1 MATNQK
7 TDVLERLREGITT
20 LTNSQAWT
28 QWLDIQRRFHNYSWG
43 NCLLIALQRPDAT
56 HIAGYRRWLEMG
68 RHVRKGEKGIA
79 ILAPIVN
86 RSKVENEEPDHDD
99 VRYNVVTAF
108 RPAYVFDV
116 SQTDG
121 EPLPE
126 VTHRLTGSEPMG
138 AFRRLELVAGQLDYT
153 VLLTRDLGNVNGDCN
168 HELHRIRVNNQR
180 DPAQLVKTLAHE
192 IGHAI
197 LHGPENRPQDATRGL
212 LELEAESVAYV
223 VCSELGLD
231 SGEYTFGYVA
241 GWAGGGE
248 NASKLISAS
257 AQRIN
262 IAARKIVSE
271 LGVDTALDRHQPTAR
286 SPVPEP
292 ALA

>member
-1 MATNQK
+1 MATNPK
-7 TDVLERLREGITT
+7 TDVLERLREGITN
-20 LTNSQAWT
+20 LTSSDQWT

-56 HIAGYRRWLEMG
+56 RIAGYRRWQEMG
-68 RHVRKGEKGIA
+68 RHVLKGEKGIA
-79 ILAPIVN
+79 ILAPIIYRN
-86 RSKVENEEPDHDD
+86 KIESEDAETDAISHG
-99 VRYNVVTAF
+99 VVTAF

-126 VTHRLTGSEPMG
+126 VTHRLTGPEPRG
-138 AFRRLELVAGQLDYT
+138 AFQSLVTVAEGFGFHVELSDS
-153 VLLTRDLGNVNGDCN
+153 LGSTNGDFN
-168 HELHRIRVNNQR
+168 FDLNRIRINENVEA
-180 DPAQLVKTLAHE
+180 AQAVKTLAHE
-192 IGHAI
+192 IGHGL
-197 LHGPENRPQDATRGL
+197 LHRPETYPADATRGL

-231 SGEYTFGYVA
+231 SSQYSFGYVA

-248 NASKLISAS
+248 AASKLISSS

-262 IAARKIVSE
+262 LAARKILTE
-271 LGVDTALDRHQPTAR
+271 FGVDTALERNAAAPTPG
-286 SPVPEP
+286 SHEPV
-292 ALA
+292 LA